1 MSMEDYNKAYKLGQ
15 KSSQAAA
22 KGEEY
27 LPVLDD
33 IIDKDNILADVS
45 LGLQQIPADLIVGT
59 YAKGRSKSFAPNF
72 MPLLESNSEFALK
85 WSRLCD
91 SHLKEGIHDAIKC
104 YEYMHKYYVIEGN
117 KRVSVLKYFNS
128 PEVLA
133 NVIRK
138 LPKKTDTRENKIY
151 YEYLDF
157 YDKTKINYIYF
168 SEEGGF
174 EKLTE
179 LLGKKSDDKWSED
192 DLMELRSAY
201 QYFNMAFEA
210 KGGSKLGITTGDA
223 LLVYLGIYDFSKL
236 KEQSQQEIKENL
248 TKIWAEV
255 KLKTEDESLELVLQP
270 SKKEK
275 SIISKIFTST
285 PSKLNIAFINEK
297 NPKASAW
304 IYGHELGCQHIE
316 EIYGSDISVTWLND
330 VSPDECEE
338 KIEELIEKGNKV
350 VFTTSP
356 NFIQESL
363 KAAIAHPEADI
374 LNCSLNLPHKYI
386 RTYYCRMYE
395 AKFIIGVIAG
405 AMAGSDKIGYIADYP
420 IYGMIANINAFAL
433 GAKMV
438 NPRAKVYLEWST
450 VKNNNPIERL
460 HVNGVSYISNIDLIK
475 PDEQQR
481 KFGLHEA
488 DNDSQSVMAM
498 PVWHWGKFYEK
509 IIKSILD
516 GTFESEES
524 SKNAKALNYWWGMSA
539 GVIDVICSAKL
550 PIGTKRLVNLLK
562 QTIKSGEF
570 NPFEGELYSQDGLVK
585 SENEGFLTPE
595 EIIQMDWLA
604 ENVIG
609 SIPEFG
615 ELDEDAQKTVM
626 LQGVD
631 KASEDKENS

>member
-15 KSSQAAA
+15 KASLAAE
-22 KGEEY
+22 KGSEY
-27 LPVLDD
+27 LPVLED
-33 IIDKDNILADVS
+33 IIDTEDILADVS
-45 LGLQQIPADLIVGT
+45 LGLEMIPTNLIVGT
-59 YAKGRSKSFAPNF
+59 FAKGRSQSFAPNF
-72 MPLLESNSEFALK
+72 MPILEPNSEFALK

-91 SHLKEGIHDAIKC
+91 SHLEEGIHDAIKC
-104 YEYMHKYYVIEGN
+104 YEYMNRYYVIEGN
-117 KRVSVLKYFNS
+117 KRVSVLKYFKS
-128 PEVLA
+128 PEVAA

-138 LPKKTDTRENKIY
+138 LPKKNDTKENKIY
-151 YEYLDF
+151 YEYVDF
-157 YDKTKINYIYF
+157 HEKTGINYIYF

-174 EKLTE
+174 EKLCT
-179 LLGKKSDDKWSED
+179 LTGKSDTDKWSDD

-210 KGGSKLGITTGDA
+210 KGGLKLGITTGDA
-223 LLVYLGIYDFSKL
+223 LLVYLGIYGYDKL
-236 KEQSQQEIKENL
+236 KEQSQQEIRECL
-248 TKIWAEV
+248 TKIWEEI
-255 KLKTEDESLELVLQP
+255 KLKTEQESVELVMQP
-270 SKKEK
+270 VKKEK
-275 SIISKIFTST
+275 SIIGKIFTPG
-285 PSKLNIAFINEK
+285 PSKLHIAFINEK
-297 NPKASAW
+297 NPKSSAW
-304 IYGHELGCQHIE
+304 IYGHDLGRQHIE
-316 EIYGSDISVTWLND
+316 EVFKDDIFVDWYDDISPEKCQEVIELAIND
-330 VSPDECEE
+330 
-338 KIEELIEKGNKV
+338 GNEV
-350 VFTTSP
+350 IFTTSP

-363 KAAIAHPEADI
+363 KAAVDHTGVRI

-438 NPRAKVYLEWST
+438 NPRAKIYLEWST
-450 VKNNNPIERL
+450 VKDNDPVERL
-460 HVNGVSYISNIDLIK
+460 HENGVSYISNMDMIT
-475 PDEQQR
+475 PEQHQR

-488 DNDSQSVMAM
+488 DNASQSVMAM

-509 IIKSILD
+509 IIKSIMSGSFD
-516 GTFESEES
+516 EEDS
-524 SKNAKALNYWWGMSA
+524 GKNSKALNYWWGMSA

-550 PIGTKRLVNLLK
+550 PIGTKRLVNLLME
-562 QTIKSGEF
+562 TIKSDEF
-570 NPFEGELYSQDGLVK
+570 GPFEGVLYSQDGVVE

-609 SIPEFG
+609 RIP
-615 ELDEDAQKTVM
+615 ELDELTEEAQKIVM

-631 KASEDKENS
+631 KVNAEEKE